1 MLVVAVPLGAGGGR
15 GAAVVCRLELHSEC
29 GLANRP
35 EAAPGVLGAEFL
47 YVDADEVVRGACHLS
62 AEFVRDLGWALRRMN
77 SKGSCAE
84 HPVCG
89 RCRWCRCWGVGVGA
103 GGGVS
108 GGVAVLGDGPPSVWL
123 VLLCGRVLP
132 HEPTTEVACLM
143 RFMQHDT

>member
-62 AEFVRDLGWALRRMN
+62 ACLI
-77 SKGSCAE
+77 
-84 HPVCG
+84 
-89 RCRWCRCWGVGVGA
+89 
-103 GGGVS
+103 
-108 GGVAVLGDGPPSVWL
+108 
-123 VLLCGRVLP
+123 
-132 HEPTTEVACLM
+132 TTEVACLM